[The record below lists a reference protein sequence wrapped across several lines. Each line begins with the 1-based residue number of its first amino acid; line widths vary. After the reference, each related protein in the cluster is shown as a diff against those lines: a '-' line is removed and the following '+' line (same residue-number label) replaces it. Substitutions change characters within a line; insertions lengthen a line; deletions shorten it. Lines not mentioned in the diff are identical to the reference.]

1 MKTALTLEDFVPL
14 TEQIAAALNA
24 ANEQITALD
33 AAIGDGDLGVTC
45 RLGTQ
50 AALDSPAREADNL
63 ADAVLKAGMAFN
75 SSAASTFGALV
86 ATAAMRAAKHA
97 KDNALTQ
104 WDLPAIIAAA
114 EATAA
119 GIKQRGGGAELGDKT
134 MLDALIPATEALK
147 AAQTEGKSLAEA
159 LASAAAAAQAGAQAT
174 KPLKSKFGRAGWLQD
189 QTIGVQDPGA
199 TVVAI
204 VMQALGEYVAEA

>member
-1 MKTALTLEDFVPL
+1 MKTALTLEDFLPL
-14 TEQIAAALNA
+14 VEHIAAALNA
-24 ANEQITALD
+24 ANEQITSLD

-45 RLGTQ
+45 RLGMQ
-50 AALDSPAREADNL
+50 AALDSPAREAENL

-86 ATAAMRAAKHA
+86 ATAAMRAAKYA
-97 KDNALTQ
+97 KDNALSE
-104 WDLPAIIAAA
+104 WDLSAIIGAA

-119 GIKQRGGGAELGDKT
+119 GIRQRGGGAELGDKT
-134 MLDALIPATEALK
+134 MLDALIPAIEAMK
-147 AAQTEGKSLAEA
+147 AAQAEGKSLAESLGA
-159 LASAAAAAQAGAQAT
+159 AAAAAQAGAEAT

-204 VMQALGEYVAEA
+204 VIQALAEYVAEG

>member
-1 MKTALTLEDFVPL
+1 MKTLLTLEDFVPL
-14 TEQIAAALNA
+14 TGKIAGALND

-45 RLGTQ
+45 RLGMQ
-50 AALDSPAREADNL
+50 AALDSPAREADSL
-63 ADAVLKAGMAFN
+63 SEAVLKAGMAFN

-86 ATAAMRAAKHA
+86 ATAAMRAAKYA
-97 KDNALTQ
+97 KDKALTE
-104 WDLPAIIAAA
+104 WDLPAIIGAA
-114 EATAA
+114 EATAT

-147 AAQTEGKSLAEA
+147 AAEAAGKSLAEA
-159 LASAAAAAQAGAQAT
+159 LSAAAAAAQAGAEAT

-204 VMQALGEYVAEA
+204 VMQALADYVREA